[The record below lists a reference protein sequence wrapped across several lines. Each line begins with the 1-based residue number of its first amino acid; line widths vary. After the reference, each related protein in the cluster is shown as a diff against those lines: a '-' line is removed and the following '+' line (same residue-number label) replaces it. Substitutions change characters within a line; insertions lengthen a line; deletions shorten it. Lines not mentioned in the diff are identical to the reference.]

1 MASPSGSTLSILR
14 GYDPSNPRI
23 VPFERCDYTHRSTG
37 YMHSLREVVLMGLTL
52 VSNRQVAKITVHTH
66 RRGALYCGNVAG
78 NREAEPTPGEG
89 ERAHL
94 GPWLRDDVLRVLGP
108 WYAETLSS
116 CDRNL

>member
-52 VSNRQVAKITVHTH
+52 VSNRQVAKITVHAH
-66 RRGALYCGNVAG
+66 RGGALYCGNTACDAK
-78 NREAEPTPGEG
+78 AEPVPCQS
-89 ERAHL
+89 ERTNL
-94 GPWLRDDVLRVLGP
+94 DLWLRDDV
-108 WYAETLSS
+108 
-116 CDRNL
+116 